1 MLKLN
6 IYKSPRRENAKCYPV
21 IEPQK
26 TVSLT
31 AKSVLIN
38 RKERKDAKD
47 ELGGL
52 GVLSGSIKQ
61 PGGFINRRERK
72 GRKG

>member
-6 IYKSPRRENAKCYPV
+6 IYKSPRRENAKFYHV
-21 IEPQK
+21 IEPQGA
-26 TVSLT
+26 VLLT
-31 AKSVLIN
+31 AKSA
-38 RKERKDAKD
+38 KDAKD

-61 PGGFINRRERK
+61 PGGSINRRERK